1 MDHDIAAT
9 ATMHPAFATTLASL
23 SEEGA
28 GNCTENPM
36 LWNWNTIGTCFIS
49 KAWHIDSGG
58 KFGITCVGAFMLVMI
73 LEFLARVSR
82 EWERHRFA
90 RSAPNSQ
97 GPYAPAAGIELA
109 VLQPAAPQ
117 PAAPQPA
124 APQPAAPQPAAPQPA
139 APQPA
144 APQPAAPQPAAPQ
157 PAAPQPAAPQPAA
170 PQPAAP
176 QPAAPQPAAPQPAA
190 PQPAAPQPAAPQPA
204 APQPAAPQP
213 AAPQPAAPQPAAP
226 QPAAPQPAAPQP
238 AAPQPAAPQPAAPQ
252 PAAPQPAAPQPAA
265 PQPADIQPVA
275 SRPASATG
283 PNNGKDASDANN
295 DANPI
300 PNFCPSF
307 VEHAFIKALLHTVQ
321 CIITYILILM
331 AVSFNGYIII
341 SMFIGA
347 YVGALCFQRDPMAET
362 RNPNA
367 YQRAFQQPVVCCV

>member
-9 ATMHPAFATTLASL
+9 ATMHPAFATALASL

-49 KAWHIDSGG
+49 KAWYMDSGG
-58 KFGITCVGAFMLVMI
+58 KFGITCFENGNVTDSPEAPPILKGHMLPLLV
-73 LEFLARVSR
+73 LNL
-82 EWERHRFA
+82 
-90 RSAPNSQ
+90 RSFN
-97 GPYAPAAGIELA
+97 LLLLNLLLLNLLLLNLLLLNLLLLNLL
-109 VLQPAAPQ
+109 LQPAAAQ
-117 PAAPQPA
+117 PAAAQPA
-124 APQPAAPQPAAPQPA
+124 AAQPAAAQPAAAQPA
-139 APQPA
+139 AAQPA
-144 APQPAAPQPAAPQ
+144 AAQPD
-157 PAAPQPAAPQPAA
+157 
-170 PQPAAP
+170 
-176 QPAAPQPAAPQPAA
+176 
-190 PQPAAPQPAAPQPA
+190 
-204 APQPAAPQP
+204 
-213 AAPQPAAPQPAAP
+213 
-226 QPAAPQPAAPQP
+226 
-238 AAPQPAAPQPAAPQ
+238 
-252 PAAPQPAAPQPAA
+252 
-265 PQPADIQPVA
+265 DIQPVA

-283 PNNGKDASDANN
+283 PNNGKDANDANN

-307 VEHAFIKALLHTVQ
+307 VEHAFINAILHTVQ

-347 YVGALCFQRDPMAET
+347 YVGALCFQRDPLTET

>member
-9 ATMHPAFATTLASL
+9 ATMHPAFATALASL

-49 KAWHIDSGG
+49 KAWYMDSGG
-58 KFGITCVGAFMLVMI
+58 KFGITCFGAFMLVML

-90 RSAPNSQ
+90 RGAPNSQ
-97 GPYAPAAGIELA
+97 EPYAPAAGIELA
-109 VLQPAAPQ
+109 VLQPAAAQ
-117 PAAPQPA
+117 PAAAQPD
-124 APQPAAPQPAAPQPA
+124 
-139 APQPA
+139 
-144 APQPAAPQPAAPQ
+144 
-157 PAAPQPAAPQPAA
+157 
-170 PQPAAP
+170 
-176 QPAAPQPAAPQPAA
+176 
-190 PQPAAPQPAAPQPA
+190 
-204 APQPAAPQP
+204 
-213 AAPQPAAPQPAAP
+213 
-226 QPAAPQPAAPQP
+226 
-238 AAPQPAAPQPAAPQ
+238 
-252 PAAPQPAAPQPAA
+252 
-265 PQPADIQPVA
+265 DIQPVA

-283 PNNGKDASDANN
+283 PNNGKDANDANN

-307 VEHAFIKALLHTVQ
+307 VEHAFINAILHTVQ
-321 CIITYILILM
+321 CVITYILILM

-347 YVGALCFQRDPMAET
+347 YVGALCFQRDPLTET

>member
-1 MDHDIAAT
+1 
-9 ATMHPAFATTLASL
+9 MHPAFATALASL

-49 KAWHIDSGG
+49 KAWYMDSGG
-58 KFGITCVGAFMLVMI
+58 KFGITCFGAFI
-73 LEFLARVSR
+73 G
-82 EWERHRFA
+82 
-90 RSAPNSQ
+90 APNSQ

-109 VLQPAAPQ
+109 VLQPATAQ
-117 PAAPQPA
+117 PAAAQPA
-124 APQPAAPQPAAPQPA
+124 AAQPAAAQPAAAQPA
-139 APQPA
+139 AAQPA
-144 APQPAAPQPAAPQ
+144 AAQPD
-157 PAAPQPAAPQPAA
+157 
-170 PQPAAP
+170 
-176 QPAAPQPAAPQPAA
+176 
-190 PQPAAPQPAAPQPA
+190 
-204 APQPAAPQP
+204 
-213 AAPQPAAPQPAAP
+213 
-226 QPAAPQPAAPQP
+226 
-238 AAPQPAAPQPAAPQ
+238 
-252 PAAPQPAAPQPAA
+252 
-265 PQPADIQPVA
+265 DIQPVA

-283 PNNGKDASDANN
+283 PSNGKDANDANN

-307 VEHAFIKALLHTVQ
+307 VEHAFINAILHTVQ

-347 YVGALCFQRDPMAET
+347 YVGALCFQRDPLTET

>member
-9 ATMHPAFATTLASL
+9 ATMHPAFATALASL

-49 KAWHIDSGG
+49 KAWYMDSGG
-58 KFGITCVGAFMLVMI
+58 KFGITCFGAFMLVML

-90 RSAPNSQ
+90 RGAPNSQ
-97 GPYAPAAGIELA
+97 GQYAPAA
-109 VLQPAAPQ
+109 
-117 PAAPQPA
+117 
-124 APQPAAPQPAAPQPA
+124 
-139 APQPA
+139 
-144 APQPAAPQPAAPQ
+144 
-157 PAAPQPAAPQPAA
+157 
-170 PQPAAP
+170 
-176 QPAAPQPAAPQPAA
+176 
-190 PQPAAPQPAAPQPA
+190 
-204 APQPAAPQP
+204 
-213 AAPQPAAPQPAAP
+213 
-226 QPAAPQPAAPQP
+226 
-238 AAPQPAAPQPAAPQ
+238 
-252 PAAPQPAAPQPAA
+252 
-265 PQPADIQPVA
+265 
-275 SRPASATG
+275 
-283 PNNGKDASDANN
+283 DANDVNDAN

-347 YVGALCFQRDPMAET
+347 YVGALCFQRDPLTET

>member
-1 MDHDIAAT
+1 
-9 ATMHPAFATTLASL
+9 MHPAFATALASL

-49 KAWHIDSGG
+49 KAWYMDSGG
-58 KFGITCVGAFMLVMI
+58 KFGITCFGAFMLVML

-90 RSAPNSQ
+90 RGAPNSQ

-109 VLQPAAPQ
+109 VLQPAAAQ
-117 PAAPQPA
+117 PAAAQPDDI
-124 APQPAAPQPAAPQPA
+124 QPD
-139 APQPA
+139 
-144 APQPAAPQPAAPQ
+144 
-157 PAAPQPAAPQPAA
+157 
-170 PQPAAP
+170 
-176 QPAAPQPAAPQPAA
+176 
-190 PQPAAPQPAAPQPA
+190 
-204 APQPAAPQP
+204 
-213 AAPQPAAPQPAAP
+213 
-226 QPAAPQPAAPQP
+226 
-238 AAPQPAAPQPAAPQ
+238 
-252 PAAPQPAAPQPAA
+252 
-265 PQPADIQPVA
+265 DIQPVA

-283 PNNGKDASDANN
+283 PNNGKDANDANN

-307 VEHAFIKALLHTVQ
+307 VEHAFINAILHMVQ

-347 YVGALCFQRDPMAET
+347 YVGALCFQRDPLTET

>member
-9 ATMHPAFATTLASL
+9 ATMHPAFATSLASL

-157 PAAPQPAAPQPAA
+157 PAAPQPDDIQPD
-170 PQPAAP
+170 
-176 QPAAPQPAAPQPAA
+176 
-190 PQPAAPQPAAPQPA
+190 
-204 APQPAAPQP
+204 
-213 AAPQPAAPQPAAP
+213 
-226 QPAAPQPAAPQP
+226 
-238 AAPQPAAPQPAAPQ
+238 
-252 PAAPQPAAPQPAA
+252 
-265 PQPADIQPVA
+265 DIQPVA

>member
-9 ATMHPAFATTLASL
+9 ATMHPAFATALASL

-49 KAWHIDSGG
+49 KAWYMDSGG
-58 KFGITCVGAFMLVMI
+58 KFGITCFGAFMLVML

-90 RSAPNSQ
+90 RGAPNSQ

-109 VLQPAAPQ
+109 VLQPAAAQ
-117 PAAPQPA
+117 PD
-124 APQPAAPQPAAPQPA
+124 
-139 APQPA
+139 
-144 APQPAAPQPAAPQ
+144 
-157 PAAPQPAAPQPAA
+157 
-170 PQPAAP
+170 
-176 QPAAPQPAAPQPAA
+176 
-190 PQPAAPQPAAPQPA
+190 
-204 APQPAAPQP
+204 
-213 AAPQPAAPQPAAP
+213 
-226 QPAAPQPAAPQP
+226 
-238 AAPQPAAPQPAAPQ
+238 
-252 PAAPQPAAPQPAA
+252 
-265 PQPADIQPVA
+265 DIQPVA

-283 PNNGKDASDANN
+283 PNNGKDANDANN

-307 VEHAFIKALLHTVQ
+307 VEHAFINAILHTVQ

-347 YVGALCFQRDPMAET
+347 YVGALCFQRDPLTET

>member
-9 ATMHPAFATTLASL
+9 ATMHPAFATALASL

-49 KAWHIDSGG
+49 KAWYMDSGG
-58 KFGITCVGAFMLVMI
+58 KFGITCFGAFMLVML

-90 RSAPNSQ
+90 RGAPNSQ

-109 VLQPAAPQ
+109 VLQPAAAQ
-117 PAAPQPA
+117 PAAAQPA
-124 APQPAAPQPAAPQPA
+124 AAQPAAAQPAAAQPA
-139 APQPA
+139 AAQPA
-144 APQPAAPQPAAPQ
+144 AAQPAAAQPAAAQ
-157 PAAPQPAAPQPAA
+157 PAAAQPD
-170 PQPAAP
+170 
-176 QPAAPQPAAPQPAA
+176 
-190 PQPAAPQPAAPQPA
+190 
-204 APQPAAPQP
+204 
-213 AAPQPAAPQPAAP
+213 
-226 QPAAPQPAAPQP
+226 
-238 AAPQPAAPQPAAPQ
+238 
-252 PAAPQPAAPQPAA
+252 
-265 PQPADIQPVA
+265 DIQPVA

-283 PNNGKDASDANN
+283 PNNGKDANDANN

-307 VEHAFIKALLHTVQ
+307 VEHAFINAILHTVQ

-347 YVGALCFQRDPMAET
+347 YVGALCFQRDPLTET

>member
-9 ATMHPAFATTLASL
+9 ATMHPAFATALASL

-49 KAWHIDSGG
+49 KAWYMDSGG
-58 KFGITCVGAFMLVMI
+58 KFGITCFGAFMLVML

-90 RSAPNSQ
+90 RGAPNSQ

-109 VLQPAAPQ
+109 VLQPAAAQ
-117 PAAPQPA
+117 P
-124 APQPAAPQPAAPQPA
+124 
-139 APQPA
+139 
-144 APQPAAPQPAAPQ
+144 
-157 PAAPQPAAPQPAA
+157 
-170 PQPAAP
+170 
-176 QPAAPQPAAPQPAA
+176 
-190 PQPAAPQPAAPQPA
+190 
-204 APQPAAPQP
+204 
-213 AAPQPAAPQPAAP
+213 
-226 QPAAPQPAAPQP
+226 
-238 AAPQPAAPQPAAPQ
+238 
-252 PAAPQPAAPQPAA
+252 
-265 PQPADIQPVA
+265 DGIQPVA

-283 PNNGKDASDANN
+283 PNNGKDANDANN

-307 VEHAFIKALLHTVQ
+307 VEHAFINAILHMVQ

-347 YVGALCFQRDPMAET
+347 YVGALCFQRDPLTET

>member
-1 MDHDIAAT
+1 
-9 ATMHPAFATTLASL
+9 MHPAFATTLASL

-124 APQPAAPQPAAPQPA
+124 APQPD
-139 APQPA
+139 
-144 APQPAAPQPAAPQ
+144 
-157 PAAPQPAAPQPAA
+157 
-170 PQPAAP
+170 
-176 QPAAPQPAAPQPAA
+176 
-190 PQPAAPQPAAPQPA
+190 
-204 APQPAAPQP
+204 
-213 AAPQPAAPQPAAP
+213 
-226 QPAAPQPAAPQP
+226 
-238 AAPQPAAPQPAAPQ
+238 
-252 PAAPQPAAPQPAA
+252 
-265 PQPADIQPVA
+265 DIQPVA

>member
-9 ATMHPAFATTLASL
+9 ATMHPAFATSLASL

-213 AAPQPAAPQPAAP
+213 DDIQPD
-226 QPAAPQPAAPQP
+226 
-238 AAPQPAAPQPAAPQ
+238 
-252 PAAPQPAAPQPAA
+252 
-265 PQPADIQPVA
+265 DIQPVA

>member
-9 ATMHPAFATTLASL
+9 ATMHPAFATALASL

-49 KAWHIDSGG
+49 KAWYMDSGG
-58 KFGITCVGAFMLVMI
+58 KFGITCFGAFMLVML

-90 RSAPNSQ
+90 RGAPNSQ
-97 GPYAPAAGIELA
+97 GQYAPAAGIELA
-109 VLQPAAPQ
+109 VLQPAAAQPATAQ
-117 PAAPQPA
+117 PAAAQPA
-124 APQPAAPQPAAPQPA
+124 AAQPAAAQPAAAQPD
-139 APQPA
+139 
-144 APQPAAPQPAAPQ
+144 
-157 PAAPQPAAPQPAA
+157 
-170 PQPAAP
+170 
-176 QPAAPQPAAPQPAA
+176 
-190 PQPAAPQPAAPQPA
+190 
-204 APQPAAPQP
+204 
-213 AAPQPAAPQPAAP
+213 
-226 QPAAPQPAAPQP
+226 
-238 AAPQPAAPQPAAPQ
+238 
-252 PAAPQPAAPQPAA
+252 
-265 PQPADIQPVA
+265 DIQPVA
-275 SRPASATG
+275 SRPASAPG
-283 PNNGKDASDANN
+283 PNNGKDANDVNDANN

-347 YVGALCFQRDPMAET
+347 YVGALCFQRDPLTET